1 MYNLTA
7 SAPGASAAPCTAS
20 ARDDA
25 LLRYRRSL
33 SSAWRNSCYFLDAE
47 PAAKRYPEV
56 TFVRY
61 GDRGPVSEAKRADA
75 GAAKLASLAETNKKQ
90 AGAALGV
97 CSVFGSLLP
106 ETCFIHSRRWMV

>member
-1 MYNLTA
+1 M
-7 SAPGASAAPCTAS
+7 S

-61 GDRGPVSEAKRADA
+61 GDRGAVSEAKRADA
-75 GAAKLASLAETNKKQ
+75 GAAKLARLAETNKKWFPAEFARPARRASLGPTRRRSGTRPGTTQ
-90 AGAALGV
+90 ARTRG
-97 CSVFGSLLP
+97 
-106 ETCFIHSRRWMV
+106 R